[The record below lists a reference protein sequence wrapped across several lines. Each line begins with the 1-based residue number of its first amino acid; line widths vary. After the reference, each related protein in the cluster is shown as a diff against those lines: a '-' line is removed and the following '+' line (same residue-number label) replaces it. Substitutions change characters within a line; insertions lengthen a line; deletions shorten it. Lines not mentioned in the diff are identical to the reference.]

1 MISEEEEKAIK
12 NIKHVKEE
20 LNKDKQKMID
30 YGTYKLYEMF
40 SNDLDTVLNLIE
52 KQSKKI
58 ENLENLNKC
67 QSKDIKKAVDYTF
80 ELNKEIDDKNNKI
93 EHLKERI
100 ADLESQ
106 LFEAEEYLNN

>member
-1 MISEEEEKAIK
+1 MISEEEEEKAIK

-52 KQSKKI
+52 KQNKELEIKDKMIDELMPRVILTIKENEEVLEKQSKSVNKSFIDCIKEYFRKKI
-58 ENLENLNKC
+58 EN
-67 QSKDIKKAVDYTF
+67 
-80 ELNKEIDDKNNKI
+80 
-93 EHLKERI
+93 
-100 ADLESQ
+100 
-106 LFEAEEYLNN
+106 EY